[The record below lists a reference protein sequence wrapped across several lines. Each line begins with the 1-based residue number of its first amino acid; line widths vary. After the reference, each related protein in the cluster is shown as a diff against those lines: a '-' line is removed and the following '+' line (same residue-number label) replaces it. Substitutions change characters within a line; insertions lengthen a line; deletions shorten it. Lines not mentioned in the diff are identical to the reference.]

1 MNKRELRRYIRSLHQ
16 GETARMNQS
25 RLICHH
31 ITASVTYRQ
40 ARVIAG
46 YIPLKWEADILPV
59 LEHALY
65 CGKQVV
71 LPRCAEPPQMT
82 LHRIASLD
90 ELVPGAYNIPEPPAD
105 TPIVPITDADL
116 VLVPLEGI
124 DPAGYRLG
132 KGGGYYDCLLAG
144 QTCATIGCALSWQH
158 VACVPHEP
166 WDVSL
171 SMCAS
176 PDGLLTYSTTPD
188 NEGRNTN
195 HGKQE
200 EKAKD

>member
-1 MNKRELRRYIRSLHQ
+1 MNKRELRRYIRSLHR
-16 GETARMNQS
+16 GEAARQAQS
-25 RLICHH
+25 KEICCR
-31 ITASVTYRQ
+31 IIETDTYRQ

-71 LPRCAEPPQMT
+71 LPRCAEPPHMT
-82 LHRIASLD
+82 LHRISSLD
-90 ELVPGAYNIPEPPAD
+90 ELVPGVYNIPEPPAD
-105 TPIVPITDADL
+105 APIVPITDADL

-144 QTCATIGCALSWQH
+144 QTCATIGCALSWHH

>member
-1 MNKRELRRYIRSLHQ
+1 MD
-16 GETARMNQS
+16 A
-25 RLICHH
+25 
-31 ITASVTYRQ
+31 YRQ
-40 ARVIAG
+40 ARVIVG

-59 LEHALY
+59 LEHALH
-65 CGKQVV
+65 CRKQVV
-71 LPRCAEPPQMT
+71 LPRCAEPPHMT
-82 LHRIASLD
+82 LYRISSLD

-105 TPIVPITDADL
+105 APIVPITDVDL

-132 KGGGYYDCLLAG
+132 KGGGYYDCLLDA
-144 QTCATIGCALSWQH
+144 QTCVTIGCALSWQH

-166 WDVSL
+166 WDVPL

-176 PDGLLTYSTTPD
+176 PDGLLIYSTTPD

-195 HGKQE
+195 HGK
-200 EKAKD
+200 